1 MKKVKQ
7 KLVWLLPTM
16 IVLIGISLLFSQNY
30 DKVTQPPDE
39 EWSRELDIGKTPVLR
54 RPNVS
59 SQDGQPTISFL
70 TEQGI
75 QQNFYDK
82 DFNMTDQVTYDV
94 PVDKFTQFYIN
105 GNRMIYADYY
115 SLYDEKTGDK
125 ITDIQSF
132 YPLESQALY
141 MNDQKLFA
149 IEMDNL
155 ESTELLTIENTH
167 TKLLAEETQS
177 GTYLLTSEV
186 TKAGNQLNYYML
198 ENNEVE
204 KLGESQFSLNDSEEI
219 RDIQFTIHDD
229 TLKLLVSTVLK
240 QSASGKMQN
249 FYYYSEGPVNENPN
263 LSKVTFNDPFTDGE
277 LREVS
282 DIKIQSLNKGS
293 LLFFKAIG
301 ATETTFRES
310 DQFNIYQAQIQSEG
324 QSVVTRL
331 SNTPELSNFPV
342 SIDDRTVVWVD
353 QDGEGH
359 RLLLAS
365 QNSDV
370 IEKADQITKRSLL
383 HALGKTMGMLSYSL
397 FTFLISIFWF
407 LWPLLFIIILM
418 FIKKDALDQ
427 DRPWVLY
434 SGILIYL
441 VAAVLVRDPMFPDA
455 LNRFAPSYLS
465 FPGSPLFFLLGFAL
479 LSYGILRTGAK
490 VRDWSIPIQLTYF
503 ISMHVLFIAVFFGPY
518 LSPWQ

>member
-1 MKKVKQ
+1 MKKMKR
-7 KLVWLLPTM
+7 KLVWLLPT
-16 IVLIGISLLFSQNY
+16 VVVFIGISLLFSQNY
-30 DKVTQPPDE
+30 EKVTEPPDE
-39 EWSRELDIGKTPVLR
+39 EWSRELEIGKTPVLR
-54 RPNVS
+54 SPNVNAL
-59 SQDGQPTISFL
+59 DGQPTVSFL

-75 QQNFYDK
+75 QQNVYDEEYSL
-82 DFNMTDQVTYDV
+82 TDQVTYDV
-94 PVDKFTQFYIN
+94 PVDKFTKFYIN
-105 GNRMIYADYY
+105 ESRMIYADYY
-115 SLYDEKTGDK
+115 SLYDEETGDK

-141 MNDQKLFA
+141 MNEQKLFA
-149 IEMDNL
+149 IDMDNL
-155 ESTELLTIENTH
+155 DSTELLTIENTH
-167 TKLLAEETQS
+167 TKLLAEETQT

-186 TKAGNQLNYYML
+186 TTAGNQLTYYML

-204 KLGESQFSLNDSEEI
+204 KLGESQFTLNDSEEI

-229 TLKLLVSTVLK
+229 TLQLLVSTVLK

-249 FYYYSEGPVNENPN
+249 FYYYSEGPINEKPN
-263 LSKVTFNDPFTDGE
+263 LSKVAFDDPFSNHE

-282 DIKIQSLNKGS
+282 DVKIQSNNDGS

-301 ATETTFRES
+301 GTETTFRES

-353 QDGEGH
+353 HSGEGH

-365 QNSDV
+365 KNSDV

-397 FTFLISIFWF
+397 FTILISIFWF

-427 DRPWVLY
+427 DRSWVLY

-441 VAAVLVRDPMFPDA
+441 IAAVLVRDPMFPDT
-455 LNRFAPSYLS
+455 LNGFAPQYLS

-479 LSYGILRTGAK
+479 LSYGILKTGAK

-503 ISMHVLFIAVFFGPY
+503 ISMHILFIAVFFGPY